1 MAMSDRRGRNDMTG
15 RRMHRLETNAELL
28 CFLTLSEIF
37 AFRTTGAWLHPDHLV
52 ESTRIW
58 LRRHDHHAGWR
69 LRVELSRMA
78 TDLAQQLVKAG
89 DIVRGQLD
97 ASWYFTRDM
106 QINFASPRVIVVY
119 ARCVATLCRDIS
131 GDVA

>member
-1 MAMSDRRGRNDMTG
+1 
-15 RRMHRLETNAELL
+15 MHRLETNAELL

-37 AFRTTGAWLHPDHLV
+37 AFRTTGAWLQPHHLV

-58 LRRHDHHAGWR
+58 LRRHDHHADWR

-78 TDLAQQLVKAG
+78 ADLAQQLMNAG
-89 DIVRGQLD
+89 DIVRGQPD
-97 ASWYFTRDM
+97 ASWFFTRDM

-119 ARCVATLCRDIS
+119 ATMRGCPEQ
-131 GDVA
+131 GH

>member
-1 MAMSDRRGRNDMTG
+1 MSGRRGRNDMTG

-37 AFRTTGAWLHPDHLV
+37 AFRATGAWLQPDHLV

-58 LRRHDHHAGWR
+58 LRRHNHDADWHM
-69 LRVELSRMA
+69 RVELSRMA
-78 TDLAQQLVKAG
+78 VDLVRQLVKAG
-89 DIVRGQLD
+89 DIVRRQPD
-97 ASWYFTRDM
+97 ASWFSTRDM

-119 ARCVATLCRDIS
+119 AGCVATLWRDIS
-131 GDVA
+131 GGAA

>member
-1 MAMSDRRGRNDMTG
+1 MYGRRGRNDMTG

-37 AFRTTGAWLHPDHLV
+37 AFRTTGAWLQPDKLV

-58 LRRHDHHAGWR
+58 LRRHDHHADWR

-78 TDLAQQLVKAG
+78 ADLAQQFVKAG
-89 DIVRGQLD
+89 DIVRGQPD
-97 ASWYFTRDM
+97 ASWFFTRDVEV
-106 QINFASPRVIVVY
+106 NFASPRAIVVY
-119 ARCVATLCRDIS
+119 ARCLAALSRGI
-131 GDVA
+131 GGGAA